1 MSRIEEIIADFE
13 SMENSFKLET
23 LLDYAERLPE
33 IPARYQGQAE
43 LEAHRV
49 HECQSPVSLWVEVQA
64 DVVQIFADVPLE
76 APTVRGFI
84 SMLIDGFSGVSPAEV
99 LAAPMDILNRSGLA
113 QAIGMRRMFGL
124 SAIYSR
130 IKQEVAAQVVS

>member
-1 MSRIEEIIADFE
+1 MSRIEEILSDFE
-13 SMENSFKLET
+13 SMDNSFRLET

-33 IPARYQGQAE
+33 IPARYQAQAE

-49 HECQSPVSLWVEVQA
+49 HECQSPVSLWVEVEDNQ
-64 DVVQIFADVPLE
+64 VRIYADVPQE

-84 SMLIDGFSGVSPAEV
+84 SMLIESFTGAAPEDV
-99 LAAPMDILNRSGLA
+99 LVAPMDILNRSGLA

-124 SAIYSR
+124 SAIYQR
-130 IKQEVAAQVVS
+130 IKQEVAAQVS